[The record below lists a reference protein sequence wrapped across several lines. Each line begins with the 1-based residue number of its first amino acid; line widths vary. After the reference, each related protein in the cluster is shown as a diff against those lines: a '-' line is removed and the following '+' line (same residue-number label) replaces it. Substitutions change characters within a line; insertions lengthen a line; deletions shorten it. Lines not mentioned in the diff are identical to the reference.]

1 MYERV
6 KATADGTTSAN
17 GVDCTIPFPSDYT
30 GPDNNNI
37 PHPNMGWTYNDQGY
51 PFQPDP
57 NEDLQHKTYVVFIHG
72 WNQSLERATMFAETM
87 FKRLWQ
93 RGFKGRFAAFRW
105 PTLYSD
111 TGVDIV
117 DAVRAHYNDSE
128 YRAWKSGESLKQYV
142 NQLPSGYV
150 RNVVAHS
157 MGNIVAGSALQRGM
171 SVTNYALLN
180 AAVPAMCYDE
190 STNLRQPSWT
200 YMTPN
205 DDTDPGT
212 KALAYTGQLKTLNTN
227 VVNFFLSDDRA
238 TSFAWEFNNGN
249 LKPQRY
255 NLFTTGYAYDAT
267 AVAGH
272 RVFITF
278 FTTFGRYL
286 IDPHES
292 MAFAVQSLTKTVG
305 ADGRTS
311 GSIGSAVDLDTWDFG
326 SQHSAEWERKIQET
340 APFYDELMFR
350 LHIVTP

>member
-1 MYERV
+1 
-6 KATADGTTSAN
+6 
-17 GVDCTIPFPSDYT
+17 
-30 GPDNNNI
+30 
-37 PHPNMGWTYNDQGY
+37 
-51 PFQPDP
+51 
-57 NEDLQHKTYVVFIHG
+57 
-72 WNQSLERATMFAETM
+72 
-87 FKRLWQ
+87 
-93 RGFKGRFAAFRW
+93 
-105 PTLYSD
+105 
-111 TGVDIV
+111 
-117 DAVRAHYNDSE
+117 
-128 YRAWKSGESLKQYV
+128 
-142 NQLPSGYV
+142 
-150 RNVVAHS
+150 
-157 MGNIVAGSALQRGM
+157 
-171 SVTNYALLN
+171 
-180 AAVPAMCYDE
+180 
-190 STNLRQPSWT
+190 
-200 YMTPN
+200 MTPN

-278 FTTFGRYL
+278 FTAFGRYL